1 MGKTKKLKK
10 AKGITLIALII
21 TIIILIILAGISIA
35 SLSGQNGILN
45 KAIYAKEEQRGAS
58 VQEAK
63 DLWEINNEA
72 NEYAQ
77 NSNSESLSELLTR
90 LVNEKLLTED
100 EKDEIIGN
108 EEKGI
113 EATGK
118 VEIGSRTIVFYKA
131 SKTLVEAFNNGEI
144 KIGDYLV
151 KCCKALIK

>member
-1 MGKTKKLKK
+1 MIKKELENKRKELLKLEQIEFRREKALKEMGKTKKLKK

-118 VEIGSRTIVFYKA
+118 VEIGSRTKA
-131 SKTLVEAFNNGEI
+131 T
-144 KIGDYLV
+144 
-151 KCCKALIK
+151 

>member
-1 MGKTKKLKK
+1 MIKKELENKRKELLKLEQIEFRREKALKEMGKTKKLKK

-77 NSNSESLSELLTR
+77 NSSRITLL
-90 LVNEKLLTED
+90 
-100 EKDEIIGN
+100 I
-108 EEKGI
+108 
-113 EATGK
+113 
-118 VEIGSRTIVFYKA
+118 
-131 SKTLVEAFNNGEI
+131 
-144 KIGDYLV
+144 
-151 KCCKALIK
+151 